1 LISYKVIKYLKNKIY
16 LEYLIIFFT
25 GSLSG
30 LSFGGFSVFICVP
43 IMFFSLG
50 VLLLLL
56 FYSKKKN
63 NYLYFFSTGSL
74 FSFGQLLVGLY
85 WISFSFDFVFSNG
98 IYLGIISIILL
109 TIALSLFYG
118 FFCIIISYFHEIW
131 QLNLYGFSIIFS
143 IFLSL
148 SEYLRGNILTG
159 FPWNIIGYIWTD
171 SDIMMQSISIIG
183 IYGLGLLT
191 FLAAASIA
199 LIFHNILFSF
209 YAILPILLFALYGEI
224 RLNMQDNDLE
234 KFLQIR
240 IVQPS
245 ITQDLKWDEK
255 LRHEHLKKLISL
267 SVKENDNPRPSLI
280 LWPESSI
287 PFNSSFLEK
296 KLEIINWLEEGQILI
311 AGITRTE
318 FQNNELK
325 NIYNSAII
333 TDKYFNNTYYNKIK
347 LVPFGEFIPLN
358 NFLNFNKIT
367 NGTLD
372 FSHGKNSN
380 IIVPFN
386 MKYKIGILICYEII
400 FPGNVIHGERPDI
413 LVNITNDAWYG
424 DTYGPL
430 QHLSAA
436 RARAIE
442 EGVPVLRSANTG
454 ISAVINEY
462 GQYLKRLELGK
473 EGILDI
479 NLPLKKKRTVFSILG
494 NYLYLISLIFML
506 MLTRFIFINKKF

>member
-1 LISYKVIKYLKNKIY
+1 
-16 LEYLIIFFT
+16 
-25 GSLSG
+25 
-30 LSFGGFSVFICVP
+30 
-43 IMFFSLG
+43 
-50 VLLLLL
+50 
-56 FYSKKKN
+56 
-63 NYLYFFSTGSL
+63 
-74 FSFGQLLVGLY
+74 
-85 WISFSFDFVFSNG
+85 
-98 IYLGIISIILL
+98 
-109 TIALSLFYG
+109 
-118 FFCIIISYFHEIW
+118 
-131 QLNLYGFSIIFS
+131 
-143 IFLSL
+143 
-148 SEYLRGNILTG
+148 
-159 FPWNIIGYIWTD
+159 
-171 SDIMMQSISIIG
+171 
-183 IYGLGLLT
+183 
-191 FLAAASIA
+191 
-199 LIFHNILFSF
+199 
-209 YAILPILLFALYGEI
+209 
-224 RLNMQDNDLE
+224 MQDNDLE

-442 EGVPVLRSANTG
+442 EGIPVLRSANTG